1 MKSIDKVKQDYHLFI
16 DIQRS
21 KYFKSQK
28 KETFD
33 NDAEAKIVLDEIIKA
48 YNDIV
53 APEHLKLDNLN
64 PVAKNQWFNQ
74 IEIDFSKI
82 INEIN
87 EFDEEFDLQLDY
99 VSKEFDEKF
108 SFLPKGSMHIFVF
121 SGPALDAFG
130 LPIERFETLVKG
142 EKATEVEKDLIE
154 WAFEVTLNVMDAVFS
169 KSKKIK
175 RNKLMHAIGIALEF
189 LDNDTSEKVVQ
200 AIFHNILD
208 TFNIPNKEI
217 AKPVK
222 AKRKK

>member
-16 DIQRS
+16 DIQRT

-33 NDAEAKIVLDEIIKA
+33 NDTEAKIVLDEIINA

-53 APEHLKLDNLN
+53 ASEHLKLDNLD
-64 PVAKNQWFNQ
+64 PAAKNQWFNQ

-99 VSKEFDEKF
+99 VSEEFDEKF
-108 SFLPKGSMHIFVF
+108 SFLPKGSMHVVVF

-130 LPIERFETLVKG
+130 LPIERFEALVKG
-142 EKATEVEKDLIE
+142 EKVTEVEKDLIE

-189 LDNDTSEKVVQ
+189 LDHDTSEKVVQ

-208 TFNIPNKEI
+208 AFNIPNKEI